1 MNGTEPILSA
11 AFFRTASGNEPVRE
25 WIKSLP
31 RGERRIIG
39 EDIKPCNSVGRS
51 ECRSFVNSTRAC
63 GKFVPACL
71 TASYEL
77 SSPVPKVG

>member
-39 EDIKPCNSVGRS
+39 EDI
-51 ECRSFVNSTRAC
+51 TRAC